1 METINII
8 ISTILKN
15 KPVLIKKYPIKQI
28 GIFGSIARGDF
39 NEDSDVDILVEFNQ
53 PIGIEFIDLANE
65 LESILQQK
73 VDLVSRSGIKP
84 KYFKMIEKDLIYVWS
99 FNWIINRRYFWIMQP
114 DSGIH
119 KGFILWRF

>member
-84 KYFKMIEKDLIYVWS
+84 KYFKMIEKDLIYV
-99 FNWIINRRYFWIMQP
+99 
-114 DSGIH
+114 
-119 KGFILWRF
+119 